1 MLKSALLTIILL
13 QFCPNEAKSKH
24 FWAKTWNR
32 ALPKPLKSDEFHE
45 IIANFNSEF
54 DLLHEQLNGINSK
67 IHKNHHEEIGK
78 SN

>member
-1 MLKSALLTIILL
+1 MLKSTLLTIIFL
-13 QFCPNEAKSKH
+13 QFCQNEAKSIH
-24 FWAKTWNR
+24 FWAKNWNR
-32 ALPKPLKSDEFHE
+32 VLPKPLKSDEFHE

-67 IHKNHHEEIGK
+67 IHKNHHGEIGK